1 MTLESEEAEGV
12 IVMISDWLEL
22 DASDSWVRHDSEI
35 VSVPL
40 RRVLYFGGVPRDPFS
55 PNA

>member
-1 MTLESEEAEGV
+1 MTHGSEEAEGV

-40 RRVLYFGGVPRDPFS
+40 RLNLGEIFRPAPLTSHHD
-55 PNA
+55 